1 MALRELTFPLV
12 PRRRL
17 VGLAFGA
24 MHSARRGTGSDVAGS
39 RPYVSGDDV
48 DAIDW
53 AASARLSS
61 ARDSDQFVVRERFAE
76 EAPRVVVVCDRR
88 PELALAAA
96 GAALAAKGRGDA
108 DGCRA
113 RLREHRQGARLRRLP
128 RLRGRLRRSRS
139 GARPEATAR
148 RGRSGSATSTIRR
161 SHAPADGV
169 ARSLDFLAGHRRS
182 VPAGS
187 FVFVLSDFLAPPPR
201 PTWARAV
208 ELRWDI
214 VPVVIQDPV
223 WEQSFPGVDGVVV
236 PFAAAPRGR
245 ARLVRLTRAE
255 AQERRRANEERL
267 RALLADFRAL
277 GIEPILVSRNDPE
290 HVFQAFLGWA
300 DERRFMRGQ
309 LS

>member
-39 RPYVSGDDV
+39 RPYVPGDDV

-61 ARDSDQFVVRERFAE
+61 ARDSDAFIVRERFAD

-88 PELALAAA
+88 PEMALCPPELPWLRKAEAMRA
-96 GAALAAKGRGDA
+96 VVELIFESTAKARGFVGYLDLA
-108 DGCRA
+108 DG
-113 RLREHRQGARLRRLP
+113 EEEP
-128 RLRGRLRRSRS
+128 FW
-139 GARPEATAR
+139 RPP
-148 RGRSGSATSTIRR
+148 G
-161 SHAPADGV
+161 SHAETRDRPGFAAPPDGV
-169 ARSLDFLAGHRRS
+169 ACSLDFLAGHRRS

-187 FVFVLSDFLAPPPR
+187 FVFVLSDFLSPPPR
-201 PTWARAV
+201 AAWARAV
-208 ELRWDI
+208 ELRWDV

-223 WEQSFPGVDGVVV
+223 WEQSFPEVDGIVV
-236 PFAAAPRGR
+236 PLADAGGR
-245 ARLVRLTRAE
+245 VRLVRLRREE
-255 AQERRRANEERL
+255 AQERRLANEERL
-267 RALLADFRAL
+267 RVLLADFRAL
-277 GIEPILVSRNDPE
+277 GIEPILISRSGPE
-290 HVFQAFLGWA
+290 DVFQALLGWA
-300 DERRFMRGQ
+300 DERRFLRGH

>member
-1 MALRELTFPLV
+1 MALRELTFPLL

-39 RPYVSGDDV
+39 RPYIAGDDV

-53 AASARLSS
+53 AASARLSA

-88 PELALAAA
+88 PEPSAPDLPWLRKAEAMQTVAELVAESTTKARGFVGYLDLAESDAEPFWRPPGSHGEVWAIEARRLAA
-96 GAALAAKGRGDA
+96 
-108 DGCRA
+108 
-113 RLREHRQGARLRRLP
+113 P
-128 RLRGRLRRSRS
+128 
-139 GARPEATAR
+139 T
-148 RGRSGSATSTIRR
+148 SA
-161 SHAPADGV
+161 APADGV

-187 FVFVLSDFLAPPPR
+187 FVFVLSDFLVPPPR
-201 PTWARAV
+201 ATWARAV

-223 WEQSFPGVDGVVV
+223 WEQSFPSVDGVVV
-236 PFAAAPRGR
+236 PFAAAHGR
-245 ARLVRLTRAE
+245 VRLVRLTREE
-255 AQERRRANEERL
+255 ALERRRANEERL
-267 RALLADFRAL
+267 RALLADCRTL
-277 GIEPILVSRNDPE
+277 GIEPILISRNDAE

-300 DERRFMRGQ
+300 DERRFVRRQ

>member
-39 RPYVSGDDV
+39 RPYVPGDDV

-61 ARDSDQFVVRERFAE
+61 ARDSDSFIVRERFAE

-88 PELALAAA
+88 PEMALCSPDLPWLHKAEAMNAAA
-96 GAALAAKGRGDA
+96 ELISDSTAKARGFVGYLDFAEGADA
-108 DGCRA
+108 
-113 RLREHRQGARLRRLP
+113 P
-128 RLRGRLRRSRS
+128 YW
-139 GARPEATAR
+139 RPPGGHAQTWER
-148 RGRSGSATSTIRR
+148 PGFD
-161 SHAPADGV
+161 APADSV
-169 ARSLDFLAGHRRS
+169 ARSLDFLAAHRRA

-187 FVFVLSDFLAPPPR
+187 FVFVLSDFLSPPPR
-201 PTWARAV
+201 AAWARAV

-214 VPVVIQDPV
+214 VPVVVQDPV
-223 WEQSFPGVDGVVV
+223 WEQSFPDVDGVVV
-236 PFAAAPRGR
+236 PLGEVGGR
-245 ARLVRLTRAE
+245 VRLVRLRREETR
-255 AQERRRANEERL
+255 ERRLANEERL
-267 RALLADFRAL
+267 RTLLADFRTL
-277 GIEPILVSRNDPE
+277 GIEPIVVSQSDPE
-290 HVFQAFLGWA
+290 AIFQSLLGWA

-309 LS
+309 LA